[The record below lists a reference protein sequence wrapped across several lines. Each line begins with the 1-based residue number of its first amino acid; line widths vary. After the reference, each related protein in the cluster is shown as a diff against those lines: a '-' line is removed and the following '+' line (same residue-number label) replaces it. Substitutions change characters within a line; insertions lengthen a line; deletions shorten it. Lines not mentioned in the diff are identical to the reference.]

1 MSNLEILKSNGSR
14 QAADLEAIW
23 SDPQGNHWKIFIH
36 WKSSQS
42 ESGINEMSIA
52 AESHSAGLTSRLL
65 RQLPLGELGQLKRDH
80 DIKNGLAFEPD
91 SAQQGGHRRVAVSD
105 LELKKVSH
113 LYYEAKT
120 NGVSVQKHIAL
131 HFNISIPT
139 AARRIGLAQ
148 QRGFIKQNQQPT
160 QP

>member
-1 MSNLEILKSNGSR
+1 MSNLKILKSNGNR

-23 SDPQGNHWKIFIH
+23 SDPQGNNWKIAIN

-42 ESGINEMSIA
+42 EGGINEISIA
-52 AESHSAGLTSRLL
+52 AEGHSAGLTSRLL
-65 RQLPLGELGQLKRDH
+65 RQLPLGELGQQKRDL
-80 DIKNGLAFEPD
+80 DIKKGLAFESD
-91 SAQQGGHRRVAVSD
+91 SAQQGGHRRVTLTD

-120 NGVSVQKHIAL
+120 NGVSVQKYIAA

-148 QRGFIKQNQQPT
+148 QRGFIKHTN
-160 QP
+160 

>member
-1 MSNLEILKSNGSR
+1 MSSLKVLKSNGNR

-23 SDPQGNHWKIFIH
+23 SDSQGNKWKIAIN
-36 WKSSQS
+36 WKSTQS
-42 ESGINEMSIA
+42 ESGINEMSISA
-52 AESHSAGLTSRLL
+52 QGHSAGLTSRLL
-65 RQLPLGELGQLKRDH
+65 RQLPLGELGQQKRDY
-80 DIKNGLAFEPD
+80 DIKKGLAFESD

-113 LYYEAKT
+113 LYHEAKT
-120 NGVSVQKHIAL
+120 NGVSVQKHIAS

-148 QRGFIKQNQQPT
+148 QRGFIKHT
-160 QP
+160 K